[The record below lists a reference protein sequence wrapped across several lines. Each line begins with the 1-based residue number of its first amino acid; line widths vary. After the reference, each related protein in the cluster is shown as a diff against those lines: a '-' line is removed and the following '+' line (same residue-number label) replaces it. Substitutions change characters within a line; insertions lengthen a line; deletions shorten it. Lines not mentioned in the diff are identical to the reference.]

1 MRAEEFSLA
10 LILAL
15 AGPLSAAQP
24 SSTAAKERARALLHD
39 SDIEAWGKAQQ
50 RLEQKGESYDL
61 QRVEITGMMSDDDT
75 EKSYPGLFS
84 PGAQVKPSYKTVFPE
99 FNRKPRIPRSM
110 DSIVK
115 WWFESVT
122 MPGAI
127 VRYASGQTMVFSMD
141 GIGAGYATMRGRL
154 SEREQE
160 VLEPL
165 KGKEIGEIVAHSWGT
180 ELLYNAILE
189 GAIRPP
195 KNIIIIGSPDRN
207 VEKWKVLSDR
217 TGTNVKLFGGKKDAV
232 NSVIQLA
239 PRTLPL
245 FVPQDRERL
254 LDLWN
259 ARCTNRA
266 LDPCNQYRR
275 EGSVVADFDLAVDG
289 HDRFGYY
296 DLLRERG
303 YLRDSAKDLE
313 TIQQGRLENELDVL
327 AEPYLAKAYKGLREE
342 AAALRKKMEASQPVA
357 IDANTPPVAYAE
369 PPRPGAYAPPV
380 ITPPRAYAPPPSY
393 PPEAEDELLEVAKK
407 VCENPAVE
415 RRGLPL
421 LSWFPAPTLRP
432 VFIEGRKAR
441 MSGCELLVIESL
453 LATNAL
459 GKPFALD
466 QLRQLAAP
474 PPAVIEDAPQKK
486 DRPCTPRG
494 IWSKECY

>member
-1 MRAEEFSLA
+1 MRAEELALA
-10 LILAL
+10 LILAI

-24 SSTAAKERARALLHD
+24 SPHAAKERARALLHD

-50 RLEQKGESYDL
+50 RLEQKGESYDI

-75 EKSYPGLFS
+75 ERSYPGLFS

-99 FNRKPRIPRSM
+99 VNKKPNIPRSM

-115 WWFESVT
+115 WWFDSVT

-127 VRYASGQTMVFSMD
+127 VSYASGQTMVFSMD
-141 GIGAGYATMRGRL
+141 GMGAGYATMRGRL

-160 VLEPL
+160 VLQPL

-195 KNIIIIGSPDRN
+195 KSIIIIGSPDRN
-207 VEKWKVLSDR
+207 IEKWNVLADR

-239 PRTLPL
+239 PRALPL
-245 FVPQDRERL
+245 FVPKDRERL
-254 LDLWN
+254 LALWN

-266 LDPCNQYRR
+266 LEPCNQYHR
-275 EGSVVADFDLAVDG
+275 EGSVVADFNLAVDG

-296 DLLRERG
+296 DLLRQRG
-303 YLRDSAKDLE
+303 YLRDSATDLE
-313 TIQQGRLENELDVL
+313 AIQQGRLENELDVL
-327 AEPYLAKAYKGLREE
+327 AEPYLAKAYKSLREE
-342 AAALRKKMEASQPVA
+342 AAAFRKNREASQPVA
-357 IDANTPPVAYAE
+357 IDANAPPVAFAE
-369 PPRPGAYAPPV
+369 PPTPGAHAPPVIAPPEAYAPPL
-380 ITPPRAYAPPPSY
+380 SH
-393 PPEAEDELLEVAKK
+393 PPEAEDELMEVARK
-407 VCENPAVE
+407 VCGNPAVE
-415 RRGLPL
+415 RRELPPL
-421 LSWFPAPTLRP
+421 AWFPAPTLRP
-432 VFIEGRKAR
+432 VSIEGWKAR

-459 GKPFALD
+459 GKPYDLD
-466 QLRQLAAP
+466 QIKRLATP
-474 PPAVIEDAPQKK
+474 PPAVIDAPQKK